1 MSSKM
6 GTLKVTAFFLL
17 FLSAISTPFFLT
29 VQVQLT
35 GYNQMCLTVLVAA
48 WAAQGA
54 SLVCD
59 QPFPLAHQRIKRKAG
74 KGDPSPPPF
83 ASLLLPL
90 EHRKRLFYRLQ
101 QFTKTVH
108 LLFHW
113 VPLGIIISIRSMNP
127 LYIFICRDCGKC
139 FVITKRRKSFL
150 RLLSAGRMRNNFPL
164 MSHYFF

>member
-6 GTLKVTAFFLL
+6 RTLKVTALFLL

-90 EHRKRLFYRLQ
+90 EHRKSLFYRLQ
-101 QFTKTVH
+101 QFTENSA
-108 LLFHW
+108 
-113 VPLGIIISIRSMNP
+113 PLIS
-127 LYIFICRDCGKC
+127 
-139 FVITKRRKSFL
+139 
-150 RLLSAGRMRNNFPL
+150 LSSLGDHHFN
-164 MSHYFF
+164 